1 MYYGK
6 YGINTCKTII
16 SFIPKGN
23 LDIVIISPDNEFN
36 ARLLRFIQEVKKRCY
51 TYEELGPTV
60 DVQLNKEIVKISVG
74 KASNGWSYDPYYE
87 QVATVS
93 VKE

>member
-1 MYYGK
+1 M
-6 YGINTCKTII
+6 
-16 SFIPKGN
+16 
-23 LDIVIISPDNEFN
+23 
-36 ARLLRFIQEVKKRCY
+36 KKRCY

-87 QVATVS
+87 QVATVLS
-93 VKE
+93 KNNQARVLWNTCLVVRCY